1 MVSGDNRN
9 SATGYIAEPEVDS
22 ILGVR
27 VVPVATVAN
36 ARIMARL
43 RNSGAE
49 MMTGRTD
56 PISDEEQAAWFA
68 SREGGLAGV
77 GFLYLVSANNDGFV
91 HSEPAAFSWC
101 RRKSGRL
108 WLTMGVD
115 PNFRQRG
122 IARWV
127 HWWIDATAHEP
138 IYAETRVDN
147 VGSIKAKE
155 SVGWIRYHEVD
166 GLVYHVSPK
175 TQRIDWDLERREYRD
190 LHAWQRS
197 HA

>member
-9 SATGYIAEPEVDS
+9 SATSYITEPVVES
-22 ILGVR
+22 ATGVE
-27 VVPVATVAN
+27 VVPVTTEDRAM
-36 ARIMARL
+36 IMARL

-56 PISDEEQAAWFA
+56 PISDEEQAEWFA
-68 SREGGLAGV
+68 SPSGGLAGV
-77 GFLYLVSANNDGFV
+77 GLLYIVSVNNNGWV

-115 PNFRQRG
+115 PRFRQRG

-147 VGSIKAKE
+147 IGSIKAKE
-155 SVGWIRYHEVD
+155 AVGWIRYHEVD

-175 TQRIDWDLERREYRD
+175 TQRIDWELERREYRY